1 MPKSLSRRAVS
12 TGLDGLCVSTDTE
25 FIVNIMSSRNTS
37 ENWAQID
44 SLSSEK
50 SDDVLVRNHN
60 VVFNEAVGYDETEL
74 NDEPQPNTSTLQ
86 ELDNPLL
93 MELGQRDCT
102 IHLTLR
108 TYLIICTS

>member
-1 MPKSLSRRAVS
+1 MKKSKRVSSVIS
-12 TGLDGLCVSTDTE
+12 TGLNVLCVSTDTE
-25 FIVNIMSSRNTS
+25 IDYIMYSRNNS

-60 VVFNEAVGYDETEL
+60 VVFNEAVRYDETEL
-74 NDEPQPNTSTLQ
+74 NDEPQNTSTLQ

-108 TYLIICTS
+108 TYLIICTT